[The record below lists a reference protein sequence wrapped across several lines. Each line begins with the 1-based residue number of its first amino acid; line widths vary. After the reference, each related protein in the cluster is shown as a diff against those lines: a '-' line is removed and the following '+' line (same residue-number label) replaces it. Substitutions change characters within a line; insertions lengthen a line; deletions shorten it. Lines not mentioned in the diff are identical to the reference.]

1 MSAALVQG
9 VETAREVL
17 ATTAQGQALDA
28 GLVKWLRD
36 NQKAAG
42 VIGAVAGL
50 VDDVTDN
57 PAAVVA
63 AQEIAREVAAA
74 SGAGVK

>member
-1 MSAALVQG
+1 MICQ
-9 VETAREVL
+9 T
-17 ATTAQGQALDA
+17 
-28 GLVKWLRD
+28 
-36 NQKAAG
+36 
-42 VIGAVAGL
+42 GAEAGL

-63 AQEIAREVAAA
+63 AQEIAWEVAAA